1 MLDHS
6 FSWRGNDI
14 RWTRRGSGPP
24 FVLCHGTPWSA
35 TLWAPIADV
44 LAADFTVHLW
54 DMAGFGASTMADG
67 QDVSLAAQSEL
78 LAALVAEWALDTPH
92 VVAHDIGGAVAL
104 RAHLL
109 HGVPYRTL
117 ALVDVVALRPWGSA
131 FFRLVAEHSEV
142 FTALP
147 PALHE
152 ALVRAYIAGAAHR
165 PLSVEH
171 ADLLAAPWLGPVGQA
186 ALYRQMVQI
195 EPRHTDE
202 VEPLYPGLDLPVL
215 VVWGE
220 HDEWIPVDRAH
231 RLAAL
236 IPNARLHVVAGA
248 GHLVQLDAPEAL
260 TGALQRWLLTGAG

>member
-1 MLDHS
+1 M
-6 FSWRGNDI
+6 
-14 RWTRRGSGPP
+14 
-24 FVLCHGTPWSA
+24 
-35 TLWAPIADV
+35 
-44 LAADFTVHLW
+44 
-54 DMAGFGASTMADG
+54 
-67 QDVSLAAQSEL
+67 
-78 LAALVAEWALDTPH
+78 
-92 VVAHDIGGAVAL
+92 
-104 RAHLL
+104 
-109 HGVPYRTL
+109 
-117 ALVDVVALRPWGSA
+117 VALRPWGSA
-131 FFRLVAEHSEV
+131 FFRLVAEHAEV

-147 PALHE
+147 AALHE

-186 ALYRQMVQI
+186 ALYRQMAQI

-236 IPNARLHVVAGA
+236 IPGARLHLVPRGRAPRPAGRAGGADRCPAALAAHRGRVTRGAADARPYRAAVLAVVLIGV
-248 GHLVQLDAPEAL
+248 LS
-260 TGALQRWLLTGAG
+260 